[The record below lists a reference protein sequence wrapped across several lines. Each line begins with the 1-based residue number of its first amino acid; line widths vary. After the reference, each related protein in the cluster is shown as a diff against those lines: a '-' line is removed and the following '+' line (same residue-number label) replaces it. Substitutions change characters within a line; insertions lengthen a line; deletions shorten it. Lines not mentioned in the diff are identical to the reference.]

1 MERRKA
7 KSVRATSF
15 PEEADPSNAKLALQE
30 GDECGVGYF
39 ARDHAEALSLLADLF
54 DPPEGTARQ
63 LEFVP
68 RGRRRPKPNEA
79 SSCDEDSDWEG
90 NLDQVK
96 AAIETGSLTLIGS
109 YLRDAAD
116 VYGRVGDALD
126 PPPNSR
132 GWRLEF
138 VRKGRGR
145 RTDPARRMMT
155 HIAISADVA
164 RISLKGA
171 KRKKQVIGQVQDKRG
186 ISRST
191 IYRAK
196 KWASGSKKSQK
207 KR

>member
-15 PEEADPSNAKLALQE
+15 PEEADPFHAKRALQE

-79 SSCDEDSDWEG
+79 ASRDQVSDWEG
-90 NLDQVK
+90 TLDQVK
-96 AAIETGSLTLIGS
+96 AAIESRSLTPIGW

-116 VYGRVGDALD
+116 VYRRVGDALD
-126 PPPNSR
+126 PPS
-132 GWRLEF
+132 GS
-138 VRKGRGR
+138 RGR
-145 RTDPARRMMT
+145 RLKFVGTGPGRRADPNKMLRDSAIRMELRLATRKARGKQEA
-155 HIAISADVA
+155 AIHDLKAKGIGRA
-164 RISLKGA
+164 RIF
-171 KRKKQVIGQVQDKRG
+171 
-186 ISRST
+186 
-191 IYRAK
+191 RAK
-196 KWASGSKKSQK
+196 KAGNRAESQK